1 MSPFVRRGD
10 IIHCINTSLTG
21 LRGKQEI
28 QTKVKKK
35 IKNSKIPV
43 GSLRHAWSLFSQL
56 QIIVQLKN
64 MSKIVRKS
72 EELVQNDA
80 CSKFL
85 LWCHG
90 RY

>member
-1 MSPFVRRGD
+1 MSPFVQRGD
-10 IIHCINTSLTG
+10 IIHCINTSL
-21 LRGKQEI
+21 RGKQEI
-28 QTKVKKK
+28 QTKVKQ
-35 IKNSKIPV
+35 NSKIPV
-43 GSLRHAWSLFSQL
+43 GSLRHAWNLFSQL

-90 RY
+90 RH